1 MSSNLLLGKPVS
13 EKHYSLMK
21 KRILELKN
29 KGIVPKLVVILIGN
43 NPASRIYV
51 NSKAKM
57 FKNLNC
63 LSEIKKLDEGVSK
76 KNLLKLIEDLNNNK
90 NVHGILLQLPLPKHL
105 DSNDFL
111 SKINPM
117 KDVDGFHPENS
128 GLLFQGKPRFIPC
141 TPLGCVKILEYYK
154 IDIKSKYIVVIGRSN
169 IVGKPIT
176 SLLSQPFKVGNAT
189 VTLCHS
195 HTTNLSSYTKLAD
208 IIISAVGKP
217 SLIKNDMVKNGCI
230 ILDVGINRINDSSDK
245 GYHIVGDVDFPG
257 LVEKA
262 SYITPVP
269 GGVGPMTIS
278 MLMHNTILA
287 AELSTE

>member
-1 MSSNLLLGKPVS
+1 MSSNLLLGKPVA
-13 EKHYSLMK
+13 EKHYSLMN

-63 LSEIKKLDEGVSK
+63 LSEIKKLNEKVSK
-76 KNLLKLIEDLNNNK
+76 NNLLKLIEELNNNK

-176 SLLSQPFKVGNAT
+176 SLLSQPFKIGNAT

-245 GYHIVGDVDFPG
+245 GYHIVGDVDFG
-257 LVEKA
+257 VVEKA
-262 SYITPVP
+262 SYIFLYLV
-269 GGVGPMTIS
+269 
-278 MLMHNTILA
+278 
-287 AELSTE
+287 ELDR

>member
-1 MSSNLLLGKPVS
+1 MSYNLLLGKPVA

-63 LSEIKKLDEGVSK
+63 LSEIKKLDERVSK
-76 KNLLKLIEDLNNNK
+76 KNLLKLIEELNNNK

-128 GLLFQGKPRFIPC
+128 GLLFQGNPRFIPC
-141 TPLGCVKILEYYK
+141 TPLGCVKILEHYK

-176 SLLSQPFKVGNAT
+176 SLLSHPFKFGNAT